1 MISSIICY
9 NRNKERIFERKS
21 YNFSFQLL
29 TSVNCKKFR
38 KKRIVNVCKLF
49 GKSISLIHNIR
60 KPEKKHFSTSLK
72 RKEKQY
78 RRTALRSLNRIV
90 KMEKVQVSDSE
101 LVTLYIRG
109 NEKAFEKLVQRH
121 KSRIYTTIY
130 LIVKDQYVA
139 EDLLQDTFIK
149 AVDTIKGGRYNDEGK
164 FLPWIIRIAHN
175 LAIDYFRRDKRYPNV
190 VFEDGSSV
198 FNTLDFTEDSMESVQ
213 IRQETHEQLR
223 EMIQRLPDVQKQVL
237 IMRHY
242 EDMSFQE
249 IADATGVSINTALG
263 RMRYALINLR
273 KQFNQRAP
281 QYDKNFYLR

>member
-1 MISSIICY
+1 M
-9 NRNKERIFERKS
+9 
-21 YNFSFQLL
+21 
-29 TSVNCKKFR
+29 
-38 KKRIVNVCKLF
+38 
-49 GKSISLIHNIR
+49 H
-60 KPEKKHFSTSLK
+60 
-72 RKEKQY
+72 
-78 RRTALRSLNRIV
+78 
-90 KMEKVQVSDSE
+90 KVQVSDSE
-101 LVTLYIRG
+101 LVSLYIRG
-109 NEKAFEKLVQRH
+109 DEKAFEKLVQRH

-139 EDLLQDTFIK
+139 EDLMQDTFIK
-149 AVDTIKGGRYNDEGK
+149 SVDTIKSGRYNEEGK

-190 VFEDGSSV
+190 VFEDGSNV
-198 FNTLDFTEDSMESVQ
+198 FNTLDFSEDSVESIQ

-223 EMIQRLPDVQKQVL
+223 EMIQRLPEVQRQVL

-273 KQFNQRAP
+273 KQFSQRTP
-281 QYDKNFYLR
+281 QYDKNVYLR